1 MAIALLSAVLAPSA
15 GTFAQPIS
23 SLAKGRL
30 LVAREGMIDP
40 NFSRTVVLLVSYDES
55 GAMGVV
61 LNRPSHMQLDHLLP
75 HLDLSSRN
83 LDPVFI
89 GGPVA
94 TRRATILF
102 SSSEPGL
109 SGLASGSDV
118 LFAPRVRLFLDTF
131 YGELASANAICV
143 GERHGNPHDHWAQ
156 REMLATVTSKG
167 GRPASLR
174 STRTANVPIPRAP
187 ATTSDDVR
195 LDRHTPVIDLA
206 RQQRQRDGLCLF

>member
-1 MAIALLSAVLAPSA
+1 MKRRNRALAIALLSAALAPST
-15 GTFAQPIS
+15 GTYAQPIN

-55 GAMGVV
+55 GAMGIV

-102 SSSEPGL
+102 SSSEPPENQSPIIGNVL
-109 SGLASGSDV
+109 VTGDLEVLEKMVTGSRPGEQFRVYAGHAGWASGQLEAEILRRGWHVFQATEGDV
-118 LFAPRVRLFLDTF
+118 FTDAEEDLWDKFIRR
-131 YGELASANAICV
+131 
-143 GERHGNPHDHWAQ
+143 
-156 REMLATVTSKG
+156 
-167 GRPASLR
+167 
-174 STRTANVPIPRAP
+174 TRTRIAMR
-187 ATTSDDVR
+187 
-195 LDRHTPVIDLA
+195 
-206 RQQRQRDGLCLF
+206 